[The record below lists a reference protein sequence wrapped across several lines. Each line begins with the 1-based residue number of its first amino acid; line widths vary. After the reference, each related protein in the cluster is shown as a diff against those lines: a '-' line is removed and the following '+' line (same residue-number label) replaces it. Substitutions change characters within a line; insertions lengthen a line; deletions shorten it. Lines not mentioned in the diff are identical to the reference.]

1 MSQSQFSD
9 SKRCRYNYCS
19 CRKTHPNSSSR
30 AHPSYRRA
38 SRKVSPPNCGLY
50 LFLSFDRQRT
60 RHLPCEP
67 FTLKKTTIVP
77 VLTMTSHNTDIKLQA
92 LEIIHYFIW
101 LDLEWHLKNQ
111 GIKRIN
117 NNKYM

>member
-1 MSQSQFSD
+1 
-9 SKRCRYNYCS
+9 
-19 CRKTHPNSSSR
+19 
-30 AHPSYRRA
+30 
-38 SRKVSPPNCGLY
+38 
-50 LFLSFDRQRT
+50 
-60 RHLPCEP
+60 
-67 FTLKKTTIVP
+67 
-77 VLTMTSHNTDIKLQA
+77 MTSHNTDIKLQA